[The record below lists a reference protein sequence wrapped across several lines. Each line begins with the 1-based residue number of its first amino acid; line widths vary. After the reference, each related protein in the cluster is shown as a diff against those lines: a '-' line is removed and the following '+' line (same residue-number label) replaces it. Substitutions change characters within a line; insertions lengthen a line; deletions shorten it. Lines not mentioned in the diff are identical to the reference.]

1 MPDTRNRLNS
11 AGPGQIALF
20 PAVPDLLITAC
31 WVVYFIIPEQ
41 RVWTGAV
48 VLLLTVLT
56 GAIHARPT
64 MLWGLFSALVIGLPV
79 LHTGLT
85 AWPWY
90 LLVPIAVYLTVIGAM
105 PTFRGEFSILR
116 PGRVDRPAALLIGLT
131 IVLAAAGLLLWT
143 LLANPDLDRFKQMVP
158 DMPLWMLPLAGLGF
172 AVLNAAIEE
181 ITFRGSMQLALERA
195 LGFGAAPVVIQAALF
210 GLLHF
215 REGFPGGYWGVG
227 MTFAYGLV
235 LGVIRRRTQG
245 LLAPWLAHGGGDI
258 VVFTLV
264 MSFSNTLS

>member
-1 MPDTRNRLNS
+1 MFPT
-11 AGPGQIALF
+11 AL
-20 PAVPDLLITAC
+20 DLLIAAG
-31 WVVYFIIPEQ
+31 WVVFFIIPEQ
-41 RVWTGAV
+41 RIWIGAA
-48 VLLLTVLT
+48 VLVIAVAA
-56 GAIHARPT
+56 GMGRVRPT
-64 MLWGLFSALVIGLPV
+64 MLWGLFTALVICLPV
-79 LHTGLT
+79 LHSGLT

-90 LLVPIAVYLTVIGAM
+90 LLVPIVAYLTVIGAV
-105 PTFRGEFSILR
+105 PAFREELAALR
-116 PGRVDRPAALLIGLT
+116 PGRVDRCAALLIGLA
-131 IVLAAAGLLLWT
+131 ILLAAAGLLLWT
-143 LLANPDLDRFKQMVP
+143 LLTNPELDGFAEMVP

-245 LLAPWLAHGGGDI
+245 LLAPWLAHVGGDI
-258 VVFTLV
+258 VVFILV
-264 MSFSNTLS
+264 MSFSDTLS